1 MANIALLGHGVVG
14 SGTARVLLEKKDE
27 WPSKVGEDLILK
39 YILVRHD
46 YGVDYKDLFV
56 YDMDTILDDETI
68 DVVVEVMGGT
78 DPAYKYVK
86 AALQRGKSVVTSN
99 KQLVAEH
106 GFELMNIAFEKNVN
120 FLFEGAVAGAV
131 PVIHSV
137 RNTLMAND
145 VKEIC
150 GIINGTTNFILSKM
164 VKEGMSFDD
173 ALKDAQRLGYAEADP
188 SRDVDGLD
196 TCRKICILA
205 TLCFGSHV
213 YPYGVH
219 TEGIRKVR
227 IEDIRILSELGKTVK
242 LLGYARKQDDGA
254 LFIGTAPF
262 VVDSSDILY
271 SVGDAFNAVEIETDN
286 AGTLGFFGRGAG
298 SLPTASAVV
307 NDICECV
314 TAISTLYAPWMDAG
328 NEILD
333 FDSVP
338 GTFYINV
345 RASKDLDLDS
355 RFLGATVLARKD
367 GEVAFI
373 VDGITRTDLGLRL
386 ADMDVNS
393 VMRCK

>member
-14 SGTARVLLEKKDE
+14 SGTARVLMEKKDE
-27 WPSKVGEDLILK
+27 WPARVGEELNLK

-46 YGVDYKDLFV
+46 YDVDYKELFV
-56 YDMDTILDDETI
+56 NDIDTILNDETVDI
-68 DVVVEVMGGT
+68 VVEVMGGT

-86 AALQRGKSVVTSN
+86 S
-99 KQLVAEH
+99 EH

-164 VKEGMSFDD
+164 VKEGVSFDD

-213 YPYGVH
+213 YPFGIH

-227 IEDIRILSELGKTVK
+227 IEDIRILSEFKKTVK
-242 LLGYARKQDDGA
+242 LLGYARKLEDGG

-262 VVDSSDILY
+262 VIDSEDILY
-271 SVGDAFNAVEIETDN
+271 SVGDAFNAV
-286 AGTLGFFGRGAG
+286 
-298 SLPTASAVV
+298 
-307 NDICECV
+307 
-314 TAISTLYAPWMDAG
+314 
-328 NEILD
+328 
-333 FDSVP
+333 
-338 GTFYINV
+338 
-345 RASKDLDLDS
+345 
-355 RFLGATVLARKD
+355 
-367 GEVAFI
+367 
-373 VDGITRTDLGLRL
+373 
-386 ADMDVNS
+386 
-393 VMRCK
+393 